1 MTDVDC
7 ADTCSSQRGLRREI
21 SIVENGVT
29 VNAIGL
35 NHQVDGEL
43 YQKDLA
49 SQTKK
54 LEELQDYLHN
64 IKHPVTV
71 VLKWKFK

>member
-1 MTDVDC
+1 MIDVDC

-29 VNAIGL
+29 VNVIGK
-35 NHQVDGEL
+35 NHQMDGEL
-43 YQKDLA
+43 DQKDLE
-49 SQTKK
+49 SQTRK
-54 LEELQDYLHN
+54 LEELQDYLDN

-71 VLKWKFK
+71 VLRWKN